1 MKISQLKL
9 INLFCLLVFFIENSI
24 AQLGVNDTNTPP
36 AANAILDVKSAT
48 KGMYIPRIT
57 TTNRNTLSGEG
68 MVVFDTD
75 TKSFWYHNGTI
86 WVNNWVNSGTNIYNG
101 NTGNVGIGTIT
112 PSAKLDVNGTLKY
125 TNGTQGNA
133 KVLTSD
139 PTGNATW
146 LPLPTASGFP
156 YNIPE
161 IVSWKSGYSSATS
174 YSINDLVG
182 STTANVYY
190 YSLQNT
196 NLNHTPESSPSFWQ
210 PVNFY
215 QLKQIY
221 KPIPINVDQQTI
233 SLISFP
239 DATYSFR
246 GKILYTH
253 TTISTANGM
262 TSASAE
268 TDFNII
274 KSATSSG
281 SNIYTEPATKFG
293 VGLNGLSNASLIFF
307 ISSNA
312 LNVTTDVNITSG
324 TPTITSNGIYFRL
337 EPLGGQTGAAS
348 TPTTIVLVP

>member
-1 MKISQLKL
+1 MNIRQLKL
-9 INLFCLLVFFIENSI
+9 EIIFCILIFSIKNTI
-24 AQLGVNDTNTPP
+24 AQMGINDTNTPP
-36 AANAILDVKSAT
+36 AANAILDVKSAN

-57 TTNRNTLSGEG
+57 TANRNALSGEG

-75 TKSFWYHNGTI
+75 TKTFWYHNGTN

-101 NTGNVGIGTIT
+101 NTGNVGIGTTT
-112 PSAKLDVNGTLKY
+112 PAAKLDINGSLKY

-139 PTGNATW
+139 PAGNATW

-161 IVSWKSGYSSATS
+161 IVSWKSAFSAATS
-174 YSINDLVG
+174 YSLNDLV
-182 STTANVYY
+182 SSATANVYY

-221 KPIPINVDQQTI
+221 KPIPITLDPQTI
-233 SLISFP
+233 QLVNFP
-239 DATYSFR
+239 DATYLVR
-246 GKILYTH
+246 GKILYAH
-253 TTISTANGM
+253 NSISTGNGM
-262 TSASAE
+262 ASSTAE
-268 TDFNII
+268 TDFNFI
-274 KSATSSG
+274 KSAISGG
-281 SNIYTEPATKFG
+281 SNTYTDPSTKFG
-293 VGLNGLSNASLIFF
+293 FGLNGISNAPLGFF
-307 ISSNA
+307 FSSNA
-312 LNVTTDVNITSG
+312 INVSTDVNITGG

-337 EPLGGQTGAAS
+337 ESLGGQIGAPSS
-348 TPTTIVLVP
+348 TTTISLVP